1 MSERWFR
8 VYEGLVDD
16 PKVQRLSGET
26 VKGLLNLWC
35 LASRNG
41 GALPTIEDIA
51 FSLRMATPKVERLLS
66 ELRAVGLLDEE
77 AEGVTSPHNWDGRQF
92 KSDTTDPTA
101 AQRMRKHRRNATVT
115 QTVTPPVTSPVT
127 LAERSRGPETD
138 TEKNREVPSEQ
149 SSSDASAPIEAKP
162 AAASAVESLPAGDL
176 QDFWRIAGA
185 LELRKLPRSRA
196 GQLLNLLGLTE
207 ALEAIRGA
215 ERSRN
220 PAAYVGKTIDSR
232 RKEQGGGT
240 GPPATNGSMPPW
252 IAARKNEGHD
262 VQREGKN
269 WRVDWALYDDSGECI
284 GS

>member
-1 MSERWFR
+1 MSTMLSPI
-8 VYEGLVDD
+8 VAALVSAGATPEMILAAVEAAEKCSASETEARREKARD
-16 PKVQRLSGET
+16 KKRTQRLSPIVPGTRGDSEGQT
-26 VKGLLNLWC
+26 GTRGDMVPLKE
-35 LASRNG
+35 
-41 GALPTIEDIA
+41 PPQTPIENNPST
-51 FSLRMATPKVERLLS
+51 SLRSVKA
-66 ELRAVGLLDEE
+66 
-77 AEGVTSPHNWDGRQF
+77 
-92 KSDTTDPTA
+92 
-101 AQRMRKHRRNATVT
+101 
-115 QTVTPPVTSPVT
+115 
-127 LAERSRGPETD
+127 
-138 TEKNREVPSEQ
+138 VPSEQ
-149 SSSDASAPIEAKP
+149 SSSDASASSEAKP
-162 AAASAVESLPAGDL
+162 AAASAVDSLPAGDL

-240 GPPATNGSMPPW
+240 GPPAMNGSMPPW
-252 IAARKNEGHD
+252 IAARKNEGHH